1 MYYEEN
7 NSRCS
12 GKRYTLNQ
20 PREMIEKSNNTA
32 ERRNIKYQRKA
43 RERGRYEL
51 GEGEEK
57 LEQRK

>member
-7 NSRCS
+7 NSRCN

-20 PREMIEKSNNTA
+20 PREMIEKINNTS

-43 RERGRYEL
+43 RENGRYEL
-51 GEGEEK
+51 NEGEEK

>member
-1 MYYEEN
+1 
-7 NSRCS
+7 
-12 GKRYTLNQ
+12 
-20 PREMIEKSNNTA
+20 MIEKSNNTA